1 MYKQDS
7 LKEQFSSLITSNEG
21 LILKVCNMY
30 CNSKEDREDLFQD
43 IVLQLWRA
51 YPTFRGDAKVST
63 WMYRIAINNAI
74 TRLRKE
80 TKREKFT
87 DLNNEALNVR
97 AEETVIDEKAAIMY
111 EAIKKLTEVERAL
124 SMLYLENC
132 SYKEIAEVLGLSETN
147 VGFKLNKLKSKLKSL
162 VNTR

>member
-1 MYKQDS
+1 
-7 LKEQFSSLITSNEG
+7 
-21 LILKVCNMY
+21 MY
-30 CNSKEDREDLFQD
+30 CNSKEDKEDLFQD

-51 YPTFRGDAKVST
+51 YPSFKGDAKVST

-87 DLNNEALNVR
+87 DLNNEAFEVK
-97 AEETVIDEKAAIMY
+97 AEETALDDKAIMMY

-132 SYKEIAEVLGLSETN
+132 SYKEIAEVMGLTETN
-147 VGFKLNKLKSKLKSL
+147 VGFKLNKLKAKLRSL
-162 VNTR
+162 VKTQ

>member
-1 MYKQDS
+1 
-7 LKEQFSSLITSNEG
+7 
-21 LILKVCNMY
+21 MY

>member
-1 MYKQDS
+1 
-7 LKEQFSSLITSNEG
+7 
-21 LILKVCNMY
+21 MY

-63 WMYRIAINNAI
+63 WIYRIAINNAI

-80 TKREKFT
+80 TKKEKFT

-97 AEETVIDEKAAIMY
+97 DEETVIDEKAARMY
-111 EAIKKLTEVERAL
+111 EAIKKLTEIERAL
-124 SMLYLENC
+124 CMLYLENC
-132 SYKEIAEVLGLSETN
+132 SYKEIAEVMGLSETN

-162 VNTR
+162 VNTK

>member
-1 MYKQDS
+1 MKD
-7 LKEQFSSLITSNEG
+7 QFSSLITSNQG

-51 YPTFRGDAKVST
+51 YPMFRGDAKVST

-132 SYKEIAEVLGLSETN
+132 SYKEIAEVMGLSETN
-147 VGFKLNKLKSKLKSL
+147 VGFKLNRLKSKLKSL

>member
-1 MYKQDS
+1 
-7 LKEQFSSLITSNEG
+7 
-21 LILKVCNMY
+21 MY
-30 CNSKEDREDLFQD
+30 CNSKEDKEDLFQD

-63 WMYRIAINNAI
+63 WIYRIAINNAI

-80 TKREKFT
+80 TKKEKFT

-97 AEETVIDEKAAIMY
+97 DEETVIDEKAARMY
-111 EAIKKLTEVERAL
+111 EAIKKLTEIERAL
-124 SMLYLENC
+124 CMLYLENC

-162 VNTR
+162 INTR

>member
-1 MYKQDS
+1 
-7 LKEQFSSLITSNEG
+7 
-21 LILKVCNMY
+21 MY

-51 YPTFRGDAKVST
+51 YPMFRGDAKVST

-74 TRLRKE
+74 TCLRKE

-132 SYKEIAEVLGLSETN
+132 SYKEIAEVMGLSETN

>member
-1 MYKQDS
+1 
-7 LKEQFSSLITSNEG
+7 LKEQFSVLIASHQG

-30 CNSKEDREDLFQD
+30 CNSKEDKEDLFQD

-51 YPTFRGDAKVST
+51 YPSFKGDAKVST

-87 DLNNEALNVR
+87 DLNNEAFEVK
-97 AEETVIDEKAAIMY
+97 AEETALDDKAIMMY

-132 SYKEIAEVLGLSETN
+132 SYKEIAEVMGLTETN
-147 VGFKLNKLKSKLKSL
+147 VGFKLNKLKAKLRSL
-162 VNTR
+162 VKTQ